1 VNKDLHTKIE
11 GAGSL
16 KGGAVAENAKND
28 PICKQALDICMLPC
42 AVSHPKMSSCLE
54 EINDTTSFDLAKSGR
69 IVSLETNASI
79 SIEPVVA

>member
-28 PICKQALDICMLPC
+28 PICKQALDICMLPW
-42 AVSHPKMSSCLE
+42 AVSPPRYLLLVKRFTTCPLLILAKPGGIVCLE
-54 EINDTTSFDLAKSGR
+54 TK
-69 IVSLETNASI
+69 ASI
-79 SIEPVVA
+79 SIKGLIT